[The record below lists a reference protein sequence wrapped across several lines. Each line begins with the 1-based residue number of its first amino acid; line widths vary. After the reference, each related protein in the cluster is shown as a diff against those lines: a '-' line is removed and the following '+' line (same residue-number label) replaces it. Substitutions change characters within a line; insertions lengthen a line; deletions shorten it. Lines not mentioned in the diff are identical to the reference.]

1 MDLLKK
7 ENWWLCLFLNIITFG
22 VFYLALAKFLDC
34 YENDA
39 WYTKWQ
45 YWVFGS
51 LCLIFPAFIMLVIFV
66 IEMNCKVAAKLEV
79 PGSEIYNT
87 PYTWVLCFIVP
98 VLGWTL
104 LIIMNIYI
112 FLWPIAKLA
121 HGYGEK

>member
-34 YENDA
+34 YEKDA

-45 YWVFGS
+45 YWVFGTI
-51 LCLIFPAFIMLVIFV
+51 CCIFPVFIMLVIFV
-66 IEMNCKVAAKLEV
+66 IEMNCKVATKLKV
-79 PGSEIYNT
+79 PGGEIYNT
-87 PYTWVLCFIVP
+87 PYTWILCFIIP

-121 HGYGEK
+121 RGYGEK